1 LPKLRK
7 PTLLETPPLIFDN
20 QYIQERIKKT
30 QVLRE
35 KGINPYPNKIKQGT
49 PSVTFLDE
57 CAYVHDI
64 EPVEEGEMKQDKT
77 KSYTLTGRIKFVRI
91 MGKAAFAKIEDADG
105 LVQLYFNRDDLAEGY
120 YNDVVK
126 KLFEVG
132 DIIEAKGYPFVTGTG
147 ELTLHCLSVNIVTKA
162 IFPLPEKFHGIQD
175 QEIKYRQRYLDM
187 IMDAEVT
194 KRFKLRSRIVS
205 GIRRFF
211 EDKGFLEVET
221 PMMHPIPGGA
231 NAKPFTTHHNA
242 LGVDRYLRIAPELY
256 LKRLIVGGMDAVF
269 EINRNFRNEGIDATH
284 NPEFTSIEFYWAYKT
299 YIELME
305 VTEELFDYLFDTLEL
320 ERTLPYGDMEIDFA
334 TPFAKVPW
342 INSIVDIGGV
352 PREVATNLEAGLS
365 YLKERNLKVDKN
377 WTLGYMQAEL
387 FDEFV
392 EPKLINPTFIT
403 DYPIDISP
411 LARRNDNNPEV
422 TERFELFMAGKEIA
436 NGFSELNDPLD
447 QYERFMGQ
455 VNAKEITGDDEA
467 MHMDTDFVKAL
478 GYGMTPTAGEGIGID
493 RLVMM
498 LTNQHTIR
506 DVLLFPAMRPEIVQ
520 EPVNIDIS
528 SQCKKCG
535 HAVAEELKP
544 AKKGKGMFCMDVSA
558 CKGRISNK
566 V

>member
-1 LPKLRK
+1 M
-7 PTLLETPPLIFDN
+7 IFEN

-30 QVLRE
+30 ETLRA
-35 KGINPYPNKIKQGT
+35 KGINPYPNQVKKGT
-49 PSVTFLDE
+49 PSATFLSE
-57 CAYVHDI
+57 CNYVHDL
-64 EPVEEGEMKQDKT
+64 VVDEGEMKQDKE
-77 KSYTLTGRIKFVRI
+77 KSYTLTGRLKFIRI
-91 MGKAAFAKIEDADG
+91 MGKAAFAKIEDQDG
-105 LVQLYFNRDDLAEGY
+105 LVQLYFNRDDLPEGY

-132 DIIEAKGYPFVTGTG
+132 DIIEAKGYPFVTQTG
-147 ELTLHCLSVNIVTKA
+147 ELTLHCLEINLITKA
-162 IFPLPEKFHGIQD
+162 IIPLPEKFHGIQD

-187 IMDAEVT
+187 IMNTEV
-194 KRFKLRSRIVS
+194 KNRFILRSKIVS
-205 GIRRFF
+205 SIRRFF

-231 NAKPFTTHHNA
+231 NAKPFITHHNA
-242 LGVDRYLRIAPELY
+242 LDVDRYLRIAPELY

-305 VTEELFDYLFDTLEL
+305 VTEELFDYLFDTLKL
-320 ERTLPYGDMEIDFA
+320 DRILPYGDIEINFA
-334 TPFAKVPW
+334 TPFAKVSW
-342 INSIVDIGGV
+342 VDSIVDIGGV
-352 PREVATNLEAGLS
+352 PNEVATDLEAGLA

-392 EPKLINPTFIT
+392 EGKLINPTFIT
-403 DYPIDISP
+403 DYPVDISP
-411 LARRNDNNPEV
+411 LARRNDENPEI

-436 NGFSELNDPLD
+436 NGFSELNDPID
-447 QYERFMGQ
+447 QYERFKGQ
-455 VNAKEITGDDEA
+455 VDAKEATGDDEA

-478 GYGMTPTAGEGIGID
+478 GHGMTPTAGEGIGID

-506 DVLLFPAMRPEIVQ
+506 DVLLFPAMRPEAEKPQKAIVSD
-520 EPVNIDIS
+520 EDK
-528 SQCKKCG
+528 CKKCG
-535 HAVAEELKP
+535 NETIEELKP
-544 AKKGKGMFCMDVSA
+544 AKKGKGMFCLDVAA
-558 CKGRISNK
+558 CKGRVSERT
-566 V
+566 

>member
-1 LPKLRK
+1 M
-7 PTLLETPPLIFDN
+7 IFNN
-20 QYIQERIKKT
+20 QYIQERIKKANT
-30 QVLRE
+30 LRE
-35 KGINPYPNKIKQGT
+35 KGINPYPTNMQKGT
-49 PSVTFLDE
+49 PSATFLSE
-57 CAYVHDI
+57 CAYVHNLEVD
-64 EPVEEGEMKQDKT
+64 EGEMKQDKE
-77 KSYTLTGRIKFVRI
+77 KSYTLTGRLKFIRI
-91 MGKAAFAKIEDADG
+91 MGKAAFAKIEDEDG
-105 LVQLYFNRDDLAEGY
+105 LVQIYFNRDDLPEGY

-126 KLFEVG
+126 KLYEVG
-132 DIIEAKGYPFVTGTG
+132 DIIEVKGYPFVTGTG
-147 ELTLHCLSVNIVTKA
+147 ELTLHCLEVNLVTKA
-162 IFPLPEKFHGIQD
+162 IMPLPEKFNGIKD

-187 IMDAEVT
+187 IMDSDV
-194 KRFKLRSRIVS
+194 KNRFKLRSKIVS

-211 EDKGFLEVET
+211 EEKGFLEVET

-231 NAKPFTTHHNA
+231 NAKPFITHHNA

-305 VTEELFDYLFDTLEL
+305 VTEELFDYLFDSLKL
-320 ERTLPYGDMEIDFA
+320 ERKLPYGEMEIDFA

-342 INSIVDIGGV
+342 VDAIVNIGGV
-352 PREVATNLEAGLS
+352 PREVATNLEAGLA
-365 YLKERNLKVDKN
+365 YLKEHNCKTDEN

-392 EPKLINPTFIT
+392 EGKLINPTFIT
-403 DYPIDISP
+403 DYPVDISP
-411 LARRNDNNPEV
+411 LARRSDENPEV

-447 QYERFMGQ
+447 QYERFKGQ
-455 VNAKEITGDDEA
+455 VDAKEATGDDEA
-467 MHMDTDFVKAL
+467 MHMDKDFVKAL

-506 DVLLFPAMRPEIVQ
+506 DVLLFPAMRPEV
-520 EPVNIDIS
+520 EVETPKIDATS
-528 SQCKKCG
+528 VCKKCG
-535 HAVAEELKP
+535 HDVLEELKP
-544 AKKGKGMFCMDVSA
+544 AKKGKGMFCIDVSA
-558 CKGRISNK
+558 CKKRITERA
-566 V
+566 

>member
-1 LPKLRK
+1 M
-7 PTLLETPPLIFDN
+7 IFDN

-30 QVLRE
+30 EILRTR
-35 KGINPYPNKIKQGT
+35 GINPYPNQVKKGT
-49 PSVTFLDE
+49 PSKKFLTQ
-57 CAYVHDI
+57 CAYVHEI
-64 EPVEEGEMKQDKT
+64 ETNEIKRDET
-77 KSYTLTGRIKFVRI
+77 KEYRLTGRLKFMRI
-91 MGKAAFAKIEDADG
+91 MGKASFAKIEDEDG
-105 LVQLYFNRDDLAEGY
+105 LVQIYFNRDDLPDGY

-132 DIIEAKGYPFVTGTG
+132 DIIEVRGYPFITGTG
-147 ELTLHCLSVNIVTKA
+147 ELTLHCLKVNLVTKS

-194 KRFKLRSRIVS
+194 KRFKMRSKIVS
-205 GIRRFF
+205 SIRRFF

-305 VTEELFDYLFDTLEL
+305 VTEELFDYLFDHLNL
-320 ERTLPYGDMEIDFA
+320 ERKLPYGDIEINFA

-342 INSIVDIGGV
+342 VDSIVDIGGI
-352 PREVATNLEAGLS
+352 PKEVATDKNKAMA
-365 YLKERNLKVDKN
+365 YLKERNLKVDEK
-377 WTLGYMQAEL
+377 WTLGYVQAEL

-392 EPKLINPTFIT
+392 EGKLINPTFIT
-403 DYPIDISP
+403 DYPVDISP
-411 LARRNDNNPEV
+411 LARRSDENPEV

-436 NGFSELNDPLD
+436 NGFSELNDPID
-447 QYERFMGQ
+447 QYGRFKAQ
-455 VNAKEITGDDEA
+455 VDAKDSIADDEA
-467 MHMDTDFVKAL
+467 MHMDTDFVRAL

-506 DVLLFPAMRPEIVQ
+506 DVLLFPAMRPEA
-520 EPVNIDIS
+520 PKAPLIS
-528 SQCKKCG
+528 AENRCKKCG
-535 HAVAEELKP
+535 NENPDELKP
-544 AKKGKGMFCMDVSA
+544 AKKGKGMFCIDGNS
-558 CKGRISNK
+558 CKKRISERT
-566 V
+566 